1 MGVSLC
7 LMKMAMTVTVSR
19 IPPQATHRGT
29 MASNES
35 HRMYCISKSKHPRLS
50 SYGHRP
56 GPQSAHLN
64 SFSTY
69 SHGSQRSQL
78 QQQVSPC
85 KSKQINQWKTTTQ
98 KIPPPFY
105 RSQHI
110 YRSILWNT
118 NWFDKVGHFVDIAQS
133 KFQVAPTCLNHS
145 TKHSPCFENCIWK
158 GNCSDDF
165 WVLMGGQNQYP
176 KFLINRTK
184 SPRQQLDLWRYESS
198 FPPSSLQTFDC
209 PTWRSKLLN

>member
-19 IPPQATHRGT
+19 IPPQATHIGT

-35 HRMYCISKSKHPRLS
+35 HLMYCISKSKHPRLS

-85 KSKQINQWKTTTQ
+85 KSKQIKINEQQQHKKSHHHFIDRNIFIDPYYETQ
-98 KIPPPFY
+98 IDLTKLD
-105 RSQHI
+105 
-110 YRSILWNT
+110 ILW
-118 NWFDKVGHFVDIAQS
+118 I
-133 KFQVAPTCLNHS
+133 LR
-145 TKHSPCFENCIWK
+145 
-158 GNCSDDF
+158 
-165 WVLMGGQNQYP
+165 
-176 KFLINRTK
+176 NRNFK
-184 SPRQQLDLWRYESS
+184 SPQHV
-198 FPPSSLQTFDC
+198 
-209 PTWRSKLLN
+209 

>member
-19 IPPQATHRGT
+19 IPPQATHIGT

-85 KSKQINQWKTTTQ
+85 KSNKSKSMNNNNTKNPTTILSIATYLSIHIMKHKLIRQ
-98 KIPPPFY
+98 SWTFCGYCAIEISSRPNMFKSFNKHPP
-105 RSQHI
+105 R
-110 YRSILWNT
+110 
-118 NWFDKVGHFVDIAQS
+118 
-133 KFQVAPTCLNHS
+133 FQLYL
-145 TKHSPCFENCIWK
+145 K
-158 GNCSDDF
+158 
-165 WVLMGGQNQYP
+165 
-176 KFLINRTK
+176 R
-184 SPRQQLDLWRYESS
+184 
-198 FPPSSLQTFDC
+198 
-209 PTWRSKLLN
+209 KLL